1 MSLKIPKIQPDNL
14 CLAPFIMTRPDVRG
28 WNSPCPFGAGD
39 WPHAHLNASEQW
51 DAKELNNLRQKHLN
65 NEQAS
70 ECKRCFTEEEIGKP
84 SLRKRMLEQY
94 KHTDIYEDF
103 IKSEKF
109 LQGPKV
115 IVYRSSNVCNLACRS
130 CGAHDSNQ
138 FDPEG
143 REYLDLYGDGGPF
156 ISKFPPTHVPMA
168 EWIPIS
174 ENIERLEFFGGEPLL
189 NITQFDILQ
198 YLVDQGRAKDIT
210 LMYNS
215 NATNKPTDRLKELW
229 KHFKGIDISLSID
242 GIESRFEYLRYPG
255 KWEVLLDVVDDLNN
269 MNLGIP
275 TKIFGNMTMSM
286 QNILNIDEIM
296 EWQNETFGQYPW
308 IGFAEG
314 PKFMNIRNFAPHVKE
329 QILQIVER
337 DDIRNYLQLPA
348 MSEDGYELF
357 LIWMKRMDEY
367 RGQSFA
373 DTFPQLYGIIEKD
386 FKRQIII

>member
-1 MSLKIPKIQPDNL
+1 MSLKIPKEKPDNL

-168 EWIPIS
+168 AVS
-174 ENIERLEFFGGEPLL
+174 YTHL
-189 NITQFDILQ
+189 
-198 YLVDQGRAKDIT
+198 T
-210 LMYNS
+210 L
-215 NATNKPTDRLKELW
+215 PTTP
-229 KHFKGIDISLSID
+229 
-242 GIESRFEYLRYPG
+242 Y
-255 KWEVLLDVVDDLNN
+255 V
-269 MNLGIP
+269 
-275 TKIFGNMTMSM
+275 
-286 QNILNIDEIM
+286 
-296 EWQNETFGQYPW
+296 
-308 IGFAEG
+308 
-314 PKFMNIRNFAPHVKE
+314 
-329 QILQIVER
+329 
-337 DDIRNYLQLPA
+337 
-348 MSEDGYELF
+348 
-357 LIWMKRMDEY
+357 
-367 RGQSFA
+367 
-373 DTFPQLYGIIEKD
+373 
-386 FKRQIII
+386 